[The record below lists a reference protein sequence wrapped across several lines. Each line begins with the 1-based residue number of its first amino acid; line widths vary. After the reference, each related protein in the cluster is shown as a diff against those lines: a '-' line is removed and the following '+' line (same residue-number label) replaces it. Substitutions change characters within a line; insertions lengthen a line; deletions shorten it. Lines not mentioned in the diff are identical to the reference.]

1 MVEME
6 VEEDISFLLLINLY
20 GLFIILN
27 FKNILNVVMEEM
39 GVKIEALEQM
49 VKILE

>member
-1 MVEME
+1 M
-6 VEEDISFLLLINLY
+6 INLY